1 MPASSSLQILKTL
14 AHADPAKLAAWLT
27 SDADP
32 RVPRILV
39 LCLGLG
45 CGAYGL
51 TIGLWRAPLQG
62 LYVAIKMPALVALT
76 LTVNGLING
85 MLAVLLHSGLSFRQ
99 TLQAQLMSFAIFGLI
114 VGSLS
119 PIVMAMVLDA
129 PPADSPEASGWY
141 AGFLLTHTFIIA
153 FAGIVANH
161 KLLQLLQ
168 NFSGSCRAGWT
179 TLTAWL
185 AGNLFVGAQLSYNL
199 RPFFGNPDLPVQFL
213 RPNPFDGSF
222 YESVWQLSFGTLS
235 PDQQTHAML
244 WSILTALLFGS
255 LGAMRFSLRRIRR
268 STSPQTHEPH
278 P

>member
-1 MPASSSLQILKTL
+1 
-14 AHADPAKLAAWLT
+14 
-27 SDADP
+27 
-32 RVPRILV
+32 

-85 MLAVLLHSGLSFRQ
+85 MLAVLLNSGLSFRQ
-99 TLQAQLMSFAIFGLI
+99 TLKAQLMSFATFGLI

-129 PPADSPEASGWY
+129 PPADSAEASGWY

-153 FAGIVANH
+153 FAGVVANH
-161 KLLQLLQ
+161 KLLRLLQ
-168 NFSGSCRAGWT
+168 AFSGSRRAGWA
-179 TLTAWL
+179 TLMAWL

-199 RPFFGNPDLPVQFL
+199 RPFFGNPELPVQFL

-222 YESVWQLSFGTLS
+222 YESVWQLSLGSLS
-235 PDQQTHAML
+235 TEHQTQALL
-244 WSILTALLFGS
+244 WSILTVLLLGS
-255 LGAMRFSLRRIRR
+255 LFAMRRFLQRIHRA
-268 STSPQTHEPH
+268 SPPQTQPTD